1 MSYPETMTIGR
12 FMCGIT
18 ALIYHPQ
25 DERYL
30 LLKRAA
36 KRDAGAGEWECVT
49 GRVDQGE
56 GFEDAVYREVREE
69 LGVQVRIEF
78 IIGTSH
84 FYRGEAK
91 PENELLGVRYL
102 CTLDKP
108 DAIQTTNE
116 HDEYR
121 WMTSGEIEAF
131 LPHDHWLISTI
142 RDAQAIMPQRLAS
155 TNATSSAS

>member
-1 MSYPETMTIGR
+1 MTIGR

-18 ALIYHPQ
+18 ALIWHR
-25 DERYL
+25 DTDKYL
-30 LLKRAA
+30 LLKRAGH
-36 KRDAGAGEWECVT
+36 RDAGAGEWECVT

-56 GFEDAVYREVREE
+56 GFEDAVYREIREE
-69 LGVQVRIEF
+69 LGVEARIEF

-102 CTLDKP
+102 CTLDNP
-108 DAIQTTNE
+108 DAIQTTAE

-121 WMTSGEIEAF
+121 WLTGDEIES
-131 LPHDHWLISTI
+131 LLSPDHWLIPTI
-142 RDAQAIMPQRLAS
+142 HAAQAIMSQRLAS